1 MVTFARSGRRRS
13 GAVDTFGV
21 TGNGYAAVPDPESRG
36 GVMDGVGRQWT
47 AAVPVTPRRQWLR
60 IFLVGLGLW
69 LATVLVIFLTGN
81 PTLLPTLVLLGSF
94 LVPVTFVAWAFQRR
108 DTGEVTVSLVFATF
122 LAGGV
127 LGVLASAVLES
138 YLLRPSVLL
147 FLGVG
152 LIEEAAK
159 LAALALLTRHLA
171 TKSLRDGMI
180 LGAAVG
186 FGFSAL
192 ESAGYA
198 FIALFTVQGLSVVQ
212 VVQTEIL
219 RGLVAPV
226 GHGLWTAILG
236 GLLFAASTREHF
248 VVGGRLLLAYLGVA
262 VLHAL
267 WDGMHVIAL
276 FLALVL
282 TGDADAPVSLDGSSG
297 LLTSTQAVLMP
308 TLEGLGLAAV
318 AVIGVAWLVVLWR
331 SARHQPGRPGS
342 GLRVPTG
349 SRGAVRP

>member
-1 MVTFARSGRRRS
+1 
-13 GAVDTFGV
+13 
-21 TGNGYAAVPDPESRG
+21 
-36 GVMDGVGRQWT
+36 MDGVGRQWT

-60 IFLVGLGLW
+60 IFLGGLGLW
-69 LATVLVIFLTGN
+69 LATVGAIFLTGN

-108 DTGEVTVSLVFATF
+108 DTGEVTVSLVFGTF

-171 TKSLRDGMI
+171 AKTVRDGMI

-236 GLLFAASTREHF
+236 GVLFSASSRDHF
-248 VVGGRLLLAYLGVA
+248 VVGIRLLFAYLGVA
-262 VLHAL
+262 ALHAL
-267 WDGMHVIAL
+267 WDAMHVIAL
-276 FLALVL
+276 FLTLFL
-282 TGDADAPVSLDGSSG
+282 TGTRDNRVTLDGSLG
-297 LLTSTQAVLMP
+297 EPTPTQGALMP
-308 TLEGLGLAAV
+308 ALEGLGMAIV
-318 AVIGVAWLVVLWR
+318 AVIGVVWLVALWR
-331 SARHQPGRPGS
+331 SAQHGS
-342 GLRVPTG
+342 GKPRTGWRVPTG
-349 SRGAVRP
+349 SSSREAVLRP